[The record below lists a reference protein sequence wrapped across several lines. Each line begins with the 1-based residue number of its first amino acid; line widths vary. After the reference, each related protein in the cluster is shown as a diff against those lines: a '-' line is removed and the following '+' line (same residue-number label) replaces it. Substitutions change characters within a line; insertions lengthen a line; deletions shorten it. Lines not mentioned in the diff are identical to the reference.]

1 MDKQYKN
8 LIAQQN
14 ISAETTARFYE
25 KLEETKSLRKP
36 VRLKAVLV
44 AVCIAL
50 MIPLTVLA
58 VENIFGAP
66 KVKLGELDWYDG
78 PNGYSIR
85 FENLDSFPLDAMPK
99 QMQTITEH
107 KRVPYDSWEAAEKDL
122 GIDLLNNT
130 FLQNASKITMRY
142 DDLGR
147 THCKITY
154 SSYENQL
161 FYVSPSAHYKYD
173 GIQLD
178 LKAKLVVEHPELD
191 EESKQ
196 VLLGLEGAVTKPET
210 VDLSYEKYTT
220 KAGIPVVILR
230 CDTGFAQHIEYTA
243 MFAVNNISYQVTAW
257 VNRDRE
263 ENDRQILLDVLE
275 GFQLK

>member
-36 VRLKAVLV
+36 IRLKAVLV
-44 AVCIAL
+44 AACIAL

-66 KVKLGELDWYDG
+66 KVKLGKLDWYDG

-130 FLQNASKITMRY
+130 FLQNASKNTMRY
-142 DDLGR
+142 DDLGH

-154 SSYENQL
+154 SAYENQL

-230 CDTGFAQHIEYTA
+230 CDMGITQHIEYTA
-243 MFAVNNISYQVTAW
+243 MFAVNDISYQVTAW